1 MTVEKALQQ
10 LEELQRKIYAL
21 QYAES
26 AISLDAVTVA
36 PPDTA
41 KGRSLAQGVISGY
54 LYPLISGK
62 ETGDLL
68 TYLTE
73 HKEELT
79 PLSARQVEELQRKY
93 DEIHRMPEEEYTAY
107 SMLLNDAQDV
117 WHKAKAQDDYQAF
130 APYLERIIEA
140 NRKKAAYMD
149 ESQPPYDVLLGLY
162 EQGLTTAQLDSFFA
176 RLRET
181 IVPLLKRIREQG
193 RVIDDSFLYQ
203 EYPIEKQRE
212 LSDYLMEILGI
223 DRAHCTIGET
233 EHPFTMNFDKEDV
246 RITTKYHKNNFTSSM
261 YSVIHASGHALY
273 ELGVG
278 DEYQYTILAG
288 GVSMGI
294 HESQSRLY
302 ENMLGRSEAF
312 IQRIYPKLVELFPKQ
327 LSGVTAQDL
336 YLAVNQVEP
345 SLIRIDAD
353 ELTYCLH
360 IMVRYE
366 IEKKMIAGEV
376 AVSELPALWAE
387 LMKEYLG
394 VEVPNDRDGILQDSH
409 WSGGSIGYFPSYAL
423 GSAYAAQFIH
433 RMEQD
438 IPVYELVAQ
447 GDFQTINTWL
457 DTHIHQYGC
466 FYSPAELFRRC
477 CGEEFDPQYYLD
489 YLTQKYTKIYRLS

>member
-1 MTVEKALQQ
+1 
-10 LEELQRKIYAL
+10 
-21 QYAES
+21 
-26 AISLDAVTVA
+26 
-36 PPDTA
+36 
-41 KGRSLAQGVISGY
+41 
-54 LYPLISGK
+54 
-62 ETGDLL
+62 
-68 TYLTE
+68 
-73 HKEELT
+73 
-79 PLSARQVEELQRKY
+79 
-93 DEIHRMPEEEYTAY
+93 
-107 SMLLNDAQDV
+107 
-117 WHKAKAQDDYQAF
+117 
-130 APYLERIIEA
+130 
-140 NRKKAAYMD
+140 MD

-176 RLRET
+176 RLQET

-261 YSVIHASGHALY
+261 YSVIHESGHALY

-447 GDFQTINTWL
+447 GDFQTINAWL

-477 CGEEFDPQYYLD
+477 CGEEFDPQYYMD